1 MTLFWSYHSNF
12 IDSRHALV
20 SRMFLSEIP
29 ERCKT
34 PSFFEYFMRPKVKTE
49 HAAKIKKTHK
59 EKKKVSPSSK
69 ERESAREKLRER
81 ERERETDLPLRP
93 RFESF

>member
-59 EKKKVSPSSK
+59 EKK
-69 ERESAREKLRER
+69 RSAQAARREKVRER
-81 ERERETDLPLRP
+81 N
-93 RFESF
+93 